1 MKDFIFAALPWVLM
15 GLALAVFFANFAHNK
30 KEETGEKNNF
40 TGLGI
45 AIGTAVGI
53 AVGTALDNVGMGAGF
68 GMLIGSCAE
77 IVFGN
82 AKK

>member
-15 GLALAVFFANFAHNK
+15 GLALAVFFANFAK
-30 KEETGEKNNF
+30 KQKETGEKNNF

-53 AVGTALDNVGMGAGF
+53 AVGTALDNVGLGTGL

-77 IVFGN
+77 VVFGN